1 MYILALL
8 RPELFL
14 YVCICIFVSLCDHR
28 FAAEVSLI
36 RHRTGREA
44 ECLCRVFRGYVFFL
58 LNLLLTF
65 LPCIVL
71 SQCKVLS
78 LKVFWNLN
86 QVQVVWRTYGIH
98 ACPHLQSMTSEI
110 SPQVS
115 QIQNP
120 LEKKSYWHSILEKG
134 RAKLCR
140 EVGCIFFLMFVQ
152 VCGAEPSKKHRL
164 VLPVTAS

>member
-65 LPCIVL
+65 LPCVVL

-120 LEKKSYWHSILEKG
+120 LEKKVTDTVSLKKGERSYAERW
-134 RAKLCR
+134 A
-140 EVGCIFFLMFVQ
+140 VFFFLMFVQ